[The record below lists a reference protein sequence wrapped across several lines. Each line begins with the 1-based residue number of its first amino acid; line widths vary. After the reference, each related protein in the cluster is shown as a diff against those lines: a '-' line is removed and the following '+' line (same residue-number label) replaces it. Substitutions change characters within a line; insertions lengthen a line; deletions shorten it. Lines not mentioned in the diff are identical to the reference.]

1 MIMSLK
7 NKTCFSGKSPSS
19 SLPMRHSLGGG
30 GRDGIVAH
38 IAALNDAAIYK
49 WAVDNDRQE
58 ASALL
63 TQALHRVNALSKTLL
78 SLQQQRRRKRSI
90 AQATT
95 TTSTK
100 KSAMKHKIGIS
111 ALDTAAQDPF
121 IVPLPVDIDT
131 KCVNVCFNKAF
142 LLKASVTSGG
152 GRNTTADQMES
163 VFIAAAVVLYNVALF
178 FQHQH
183 NGIAEPSQ
191 SPYHLQQRQRIQQDQ
206 SAAAAA
212 LASEFNESYVEK
224 YYRVADKVLS
234 EYMKVTHR
242 PLWTLQAAIWYN
254 LADSTRFQ
262 QAVTPASCRYFGQLE
277 TIMELLPDPDDL
289 LFFKHHIAVARMQ
302 MAHCYCAVVA

>member
-7 NKTCFSGKSPSS
+7 NKTCSSGKLPSS
-19 SLPMRHSLGGG
+19 SPMRQTLGGG
-30 GRDGIVAH
+30 SRDGIVAH

-49 WAVDNDRQE
+49 WAIDNDRQE
-58 ASALL
+58 ARALL

-78 SLQQQRRRKRSI
+78 SLKQQRRRKRSI

-95 TTSTK
+95 TTSNK
-100 KSAMKHKIGIS
+100 KSAMKHKSGIA

-142 LLKASVTSGG
+142 LLKASVTSGQ
-152 GRNTTADQMES
+152 GRTTTADQMES

-191 SPYHLQQRQRIQQDQ
+191 SPHHLQQRQQQDQ
-206 SAAAAA
+206 PKAAATP
-212 LASEFNESYVEK
+212 SCSFNESYVEK

-234 EYMKVTHR
+234 EYMKFTRR

-254 LADSTRFQ
+254 LADSTRLQ

>member
-7 NKTCFSGKSPSS
+7 NKACFSGKSPSS
-19 SLPMRHSLGGG
+19 SLPMRQNLGGG

-38 IAALNDAAIYK
+38 IAELNDAAIYK

-58 ASALL
+58 ARALL

-78 SLQQQRRRKRSI
+78 SRQQQRWRKRSI

-95 TTSTK
+95 TTSSK
-100 KSAMKHKIGIS
+100 KSAMKHKSGTA

-152 GRNTTADQMES
+152 GRTTADQMES

-183 NGIAEPSQ
+183 NSIAEPSP
-191 SPYHLQQRQRIQQDQ
+191 SPHHLQQRQQQDQ
-206 SAAAAA
+206 PAAAAA
-212 LASEFNESYVEK
+212 LPSPFHESYVEK

-234 EYMKVTHR
+234 EYMKFTRR

-289 LFFKHHIAVARMQ
+289 MFFKHHIAVARMQ